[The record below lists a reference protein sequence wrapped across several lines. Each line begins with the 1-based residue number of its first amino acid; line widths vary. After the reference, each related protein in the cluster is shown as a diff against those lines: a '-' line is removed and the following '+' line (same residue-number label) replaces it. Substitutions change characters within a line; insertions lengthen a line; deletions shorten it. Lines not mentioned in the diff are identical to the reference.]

1 MSEALE
7 MAIRSY
13 YGPLT
18 GLILFAV
25 FLQTN
30 QLLTRREKNLF
41 ACELTVVG
49 MMLLA
54 TSVDACVSQASEE
67 VQWRARAVASAL
79 QFALAPMAPFF
90 LAQLCHPMHRIKQ
103 RLFALPVVI
112 NFLVAIGSWHT
123 GLVARLGP
131 QGQYIRGPLFVLP
144 FVAVAIY
151 LGWMFVIFSRNSN
164 PGRRMES
171 WSTTAVALVMIGAS
185 GIEVIL
191 HLRGVLWST
200 ATICLIL
207 LFFAL
212 TVTKVLYDP
221 LTGTYSRL
229 AYQKRL
235 ECIRWKSQ
243 ITLAMVDMNGLK
255 KINDCLGHGAGDQA
269 ICQVAQALSAI
280 RCRGLKVYR
289 YGGDEF
295 VLIGEGLIAGRLERE
310 LEGALVRCGTVEG
323 MPVSFAYGVRQGQG
337 AEVEKLLGDVDSQ
350 MYVNKAQNLAD
361 DDVSHLEPSGG
372 YFGGGQA

>member
-1 MSEALE
+1 
-7 MAIRSY
+7 
-13 YGPLT
+13 
-18 GLILFAV
+18 
-25 FLQTN
+25 
-30 QLLTRREKNLF
+30 
-41 ACELTVVG
+41 
-49 MMLLA
+49 
-54 TSVDACVSQASEE
+54 
-67 VQWRARAVASAL
+67 
-79 QFALAPMAPFF
+79 MAPFF
-90 LAQLCHPMHRIKQ
+90 LVQLCHPMHRIKQ

-131 QGQYIRGPLFVLP
+131 QGQYIRGPLFVFP
-144 FVAVAIY
+144 FATAAVY

-171 WSTTAVALVMIGAS
+171 WATVAVALVMIGAS

-243 ITLAMVDMNGLK
+243 ITLAMVDMT
-255 KINDCLGHGAGDQA
+255 A
-269 ICQVAQALSAI
+269 
-280 RCRGLKVYR
+280 
-289 YGGDEF
+289 
-295 VLIGEGLIAGRLERE
+295 
-310 LEGALVRCGTVEG
+310 
-323 MPVSFAYGVRQGQG
+323 
-337 AEVEKLLGDVDSQ
+337 
-350 MYVNKAQNLAD
+350 
-361 DDVSHLEPSGG
+361 
-372 YFGGGQA
+372 

>member
-1 MSEALE
+1 
-7 MAIRSY
+7 
-13 YGPLT
+13 
-18 GLILFAV
+18 
-25 FLQTN
+25 
-30 QLLTRREKNLF
+30 
-41 ACELTVVG
+41 
-49 MMLLA
+49 
-54 TSVDACVSQASEE
+54 
-67 VQWRARAVASAL
+67 
-79 QFALAPMAPFF
+79 
-90 LAQLCHPMHRIKQ
+90 
-103 RLFALPVVI
+103 
-112 NFLVAIGSWHT
+112 
-123 GLVARLGP
+123 
-131 QGQYIRGPLFVLP
+131 
-144 FVAVAIY
+144 
-151 LGWMFVIFSRNSN
+151 
-164 PGRRMES
+164 MES
-171 WSTTAVALVMIGAS
+171 WSTAAVALVMIGAS

-323 MPVSFAYGVRQGQG
+323 MPVSFAYGVRQGRG
-337 AEVEKLLGDVDSQ
+337 AEVEKLLGEVDSQ

-361 DDVSHLEPSGG
+361 DVSHPEPSGG